1 MNPLST
7 PSLSPAHTQGHTRC
21 AVVDN
26 SYQQWPQSTQAEQY
40 LLIYRPFLFN
50 ALSLHTHSHLNMNV
64 LVSVGE
70 TFMWCLFCSSVTIWR
85 WRHTFKRGVWQKTH
99 FSLLCGC
106 SSGAE
111 LWPCDVT
118 TCPIFPSP
126 LWLSWKGDKGSELPV
141 YYIAKKKTKD
151 TELCFK
157 SPHTYRIHILLCFN
171 VKGILYTVQKA
182 KKLFTRAGSESFKC
196 LCLPLLSDIVLL
208 YDDSDDDFWHTVFCV
223 FQEVALVKK
232 AKSWAQREISSWGWN
247 ARWPTEDA
255 PSTSSQPAGR

>member
-1 MNPLST
+1 MTLVCYTCSAKQSQKYTHTTCFLSVNPLST

-141 YYIAKKKTKD
+141 YYIAKKKQKTLNFVLNLLILIGSIYYYALMSR
-151 TELCFK
+151 EFYILC
-157 SPHTYRIHILLCFN
+157 
-171 VKGILYTVQKA
+171 
-182 KKLFTRAGSESFKC
+182 KKLKSCSQEQDLNHLNAYVCPCSVTLYYC
-196 LCLPLLSDIVLL
+196 MMIQMMTSDTLFFV
-208 YDDSDDDFWHTVFCV
+208 
-223 FQEVALVKK
+223 
-232 AKSWAQREISSWGWN
+232 SSRKWLW
-247 ARWPTEDA
+247 
-255 PSTSSQPAGR
+255 